1 MLPPPDVHRG
11 LVFKTSAASLYRP
24 GLHGSIA
31 WIRTTTSRR
40 NRAVDYLLSHD
51 GIESGLPGRTH
62 TCDLRV
68 RSSAFCNLNYGEL
81 KLVGHLGSAPS
92 IFPFQTGRI
101 AIFLVPAKWRPGR
114 VLPPLSPARQAGES
128 AVPLPSRKWWVMV
141 VTLHSSSSDLV

>member
-1 MLPPPDVHRG
+1 MNRD

-24 GLHGSIA
+24 GLRGSIA
-31 WIRTTTSRR
+31 WIRTTISRL
-40 NRAVDYLLSHD
+40 NRAADYLLSHD
-51 GIESGLPGRTH
+51 GIKTGLPGRTH

-92 IFPFQTGRI
+92 VFPFQTGRI
-101 AIFLVPAKWRPGR
+101 AIFLVPANWRPGPR
-114 VLPPLSPARQAGES
+114 TCSGPS
-128 AVPLPSRKWWVMV
+128 SRKLSGRVCCSSSEPRNWWVMV